1 MSFGEA
7 EKENGG
13 FLLGWV
19 GVGVGT
25 HRDLESPI
33 SVSAHWDHFQRPQAA
48 PIYRLWAS
56 WEVYYGLAPGFP
68 DSSRGPSSGLPF
80 LCHRYNQSR
89 SLTP

>member
-1 MSFGEA
+1 MVDSFLA
-7 EKENGG
+7 
-13 FLLGWV
+13 GW

-48 PIYRLWAS
+48 PMYRLWAS

-68 DSSRGPSSGLPF
+68 DSSRGSQLWSPLP
-80 LCHRYNQSR
+80 LSQVQPEQVPN
-89 SLTP
+89 SLNVA